1 MDAPFRR
8 QHDDLPTM
16 RRIRAYKTFRE
27 AAESFVEHGGDGR
40 HLPRV
45 IERIGDQML
54 LDIVPFDIEL
64 MALELYPDHK
74 NSTRNRQAVAPALA
88 VMRHGYRRGWCDFIH
103 VKRFKE
109 EKPKRKTPA
118 TQAWLHAFTR
128 QCRKD
133 GLEHLAALVLFM
145 ASTAARVTEAINVRW
160 RDVNLAKRSVLLR
173 RTKTDEN
180 SSRGITDE
188 VAARLTALRG
198 SASDDDRVFGY
209 TNRQAVNTRI
219 AAVCKRA
226 EISYKSSHACGRHTF
241 ATTAMDM
248 GLGIRT
254 TMDAGGWKS
263 SAVFLETYVH
273 SRENAARIV
282 ADQLGRYQFGAEI

>member
-1 MDAPFRR
+1 MNAPFRR
-8 QHDDLPTM
+8 Q
-16 RRIRAYKTFRE
+16 RADHHHTTRFRAIKTFRE
-27 AAESFVEHGGDGR
+27 AAESYVEHGGDGR

-45 IERIGDQML
+45 IEYLGDQML
-54 LDIVPFDIEL
+54 LDIAPFDIEV
-64 MALELYPDHK
+64 MAMKLYPDHK

-88 VMRHGYRRGWCDFIH
+88 VMRYGYRRRWCDFIH
-103 VKRFKE
+103 IKRFRE
-109 EKPKRKTPA
+109 EKPKRKVPA
-118 TQAWLHAFTR
+118 TLAWLHAFTR

-133 GLEHLAALVLFM
+133 DLEHLAALVLFM
-145 ASTAARVTEAINVRW
+145 ACTAARVTEAINVRW
-160 RDVNLAKRSVLLR
+160 RDVDFARCKVLLR
-173 RTKTDEN
+173 KTKTEEN
-180 SSRGITDE
+180 STRDFTNE
-188 VAARLTALRG
+188 VAARLSALRG
-198 SASDDDRVFGY
+198 AADDDERVFGY

-273 SRENAARIV
+273 SRENAGRIV
-282 ADQLGRYQFGAEI
+282 ADQLGQYQFGADI

>member
-1 MDAPFRR
+1 MNASFRR
-8 QHDDLPTM
+8 QHVDHHHAT
-16 RRIRAYKTFRE
+16 RVREIKTFRE
-27 AAESFVEHGGDGR
+27 AAESYVEHGGDGR

-45 IERIGDQML
+45 IEHLGDQML
-54 LDIVPFDIEL
+54 FDIAPFDIEV

-88 VMRHGYRRGWCDFIH
+88 VMRYGYRRRWCDFIH
-103 VKRFKE
+103 VKRFRE
-109 EKPKRKTPA
+109 EKPKRKVPA
-118 TQAWLHAFTR
+118 TPAWLHAFTR

-133 GLEHLAALVLFM
+133 DLEHLAALVLFM
-145 ASTAARVTEAINVRW
+145 ACTAARVTEAINVRW
-160 RDVNLAKRSVLLR
+160 RDMDLARRKALLR
-173 RTKTDEN
+173 KTKTEEN
-180 SSRGITDE
+180 SSRDFTDE
-188 VAARLTALRG
+188 VAIRLSALRG
-198 SASDDDRVFGY
+198 TADDDERVFGY

-219 AAVCKRA
+219 AAVCNRA

-241 ATTAMDM
+241 ATTAMEM

-273 SRENAARIV
+273 SRENAGRIV
-282 ADQLGRYQFGAEI
+282 ADQFSQFQFGADL